1 VNSSRT
7 IGAALL
13 LLAVAGC
20 LHPEGTAQRPA
31 ITSFDIQGTKGVSAS
46 ALHDSL
52 ATQPSGRWAWE
63 ETQFFDEDAFAND
76 KRRIVRFYQAH
87 GFYDAKIT
95 DAEVVPDGEGRVK
108 LRIRVAEGP
117 PVRVAS
123 IEMPG
128 IEKAPEARERLG
140 RLPLRQGDVFTEVAY
155 DAARAAILNALTT
168 NGWAQAEVNAHAQID
183 PATHE
188 ARVTYAVNAG
198 ERYKFG
204 AIFVGGAVA
213 IPRSRVR
220 EEAEVAIKPGATF
233 DSSALRKGQARISD
247 LGVFGGVRV
256 TTGTP
261 DDVRKQMPVVVSVRE
276 APFRTIR
283 AGPGFEFQQTKWEL
297 DARVGWSHRNWLGG
311 LRKLNLDL
319 KAGYAWLPTILSP
332 TKQGVVGLASADFL
346 QPAIIGHDV
355 DLNLRLELERGLE
368 PAYDFWAQRFRIGT
382 PIRWGRVVTFIPSYN
397 LELYETTGQVAQG
410 DPTTGNV
417 LLLQTCPTVSDV
429 CVLSYLE
436 QRLTL
441 DFRDNPIITTSGVVF
456 SVALQEGFKL
466 FGLGSPYLRLLPEVR
481 GFVPLPE
488 GMVLAA
494 RVRIGIA
501 KPLGGAADV
510 PVPAKFMSGGPN
522 FMRGYYSRALSPVIC
537 NPADTC
543 KEYIPVGGNGLVDGT
558 IELRFPISGNLGGAV
573 FLDYGNVTIDYA
585 DALKLGDLQYA
596 VGFGI
601 RYRTVFGP
609 IRLDIAGRLPKGA
622 IGDQPG
628 VPIVTIPEP
637 GKPFTNATSATGQPL
652 YHSFPIISVH
662 LSIGEAF

>member
-1 VNSSRT
+1 VNSSRI

-31 ITSFDIQGTKGVSAS
+31 VTSFDIEGTKGVSAG
-46 ALHDSL
+46 ALRDSL
-52 ATQPSGRWAWE
+52 ATQPSGKWAWE

-76 KRRIVRFYQAH
+76 KRRVVRYYQAH
-87 GFYDAKIT
+87 GYYDAKVT
-95 DAEVVPDGEGRVK
+95 DAEVLPDGEGRVK
-108 LRIRVAEGP
+108 LRIRVTEGA
-117 PVRVAS
+117 PVHVAS

-128 IEKAPEARERLG
+128 IEKAPEARERLR
-140 RLPLRQGDVFTEVAY
+140 RLPLQQGDVFTEAAY
-155 DAARAAILNALTT
+155 DATRAAILNALTT
-168 NGWAQAEVNAHAQID
+168 TGWAQAEVSAHAQID
-183 PATHE
+183 PATHT

-204 AIFVGGAVA
+204 ALFVGGAVA
-213 IPRSRVR
+213 IPRSRIR

-233 DSSALRKGQARISD
+233 DSSALRKGQGRISD
-247 LGVFGGVRV
+247 MGVFGGVRV

-261 DDVRKQMPVVVSVRE
+261 DEVRKQMPVVVSVRE

-283 AGPGFEFQQTKWEL
+283 AGPSFEFEATKWEL
-297 DARVGWSHRNWLGG
+297 DALVGWSHRNWLGG

-319 KAGYAWLPTILSP
+319 KAGYAWLPTIISP
-332 TKQGVVGLASADFL
+332 TKTGVVGLASADFT

-355 DLNLRLELERGLE
+355 DLNVRVELERGLE
-368 PAYDFWAQRFRIGT
+368 LAYDFWAERFRIGT
-382 PIRWGRVVTFIPSYN
+382 PIRWGRVVTFNPSYN
-397 LELYETTGQVAQG
+397 LELYETTGQVSQG
-410 DPTTGNV
+410 NPSTGNV
-417 LLLQTCPTVSDV
+417 LLLQTCPSSGNPDV

-436 QRLTL
+436 QRFSL
-441 DFRDNPIITTSGVVF
+441 DFRDDPIITTKGFAF
-456 SVALQEGFKL
+456 SIALQEGFSL

-481 GFVPLPE
+481 GFLPLA
-488 GMVLAA
+488 GGVVLAA
-494 RVRIGIA
+494 RARIGIA
-501 KPLGGAADV
+501 KPLGGGDV
-510 PVPAKFMSGGPN
+510 PLPAKFMSGGPN

-543 KEYIPVGGNGLVDGT
+543 KEYIPVGGNGLVDGSV
-558 IELRFPISGNLGGAV
+558 ELRFPISGNLGGVV
-573 FLDYGNVTIDYA
+573 FLDYGNVTIEYA
-585 DALKLGDLQYA
+585 DALNLSNLQYA
-596 VGFGI
+596 VGFGV

-628 VPIVTIPEP
+628 VPIVTIPAS
-637 GKPFTNATSATGQPL
+637 GQPFTNASVIG
-652 YHSFPIISVH
+652 YHSFPIVSVH